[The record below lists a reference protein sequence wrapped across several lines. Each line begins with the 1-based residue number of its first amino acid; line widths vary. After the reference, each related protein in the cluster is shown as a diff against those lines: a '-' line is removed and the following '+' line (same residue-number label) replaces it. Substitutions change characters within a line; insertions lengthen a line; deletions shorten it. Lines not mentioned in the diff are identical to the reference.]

1 MLRQRSID
9 VHYSVPKDNAA
20 EADPNQGTL
29 VVFNMDA
36 SVGRAAMLE
45 LFSYYGEVKEVRSTP
60 RKDGHKFVEFFDS
73 RHANAALQGAL
84 IRLVVRALLQCVGF
98 CAVH

>member
-1 MLRQRSID
+1 LQGCVLRQRSVDI
-9 VHYSVPKDNAA
+9 HYSVPKDNAT

-36 SVGRAAMLE
+36 SVSRAQILE
-45 LFSYYGEVKEVRSTP
+45 LFACYGEVKEVRSTP

-73 RHANAALQGAL
+73 RHATAALQGAP
-84 IRLVVRALLQCVGF
+84 AACV
-98 CAVH
+98 AQLR

>member
-9 VHYSVPKDNAA
+9 IHFSVPKDNTT

-29 VVFNMDA
+29 VVFNMDGGIPRQQ
-36 SVGRAAMLE
+36 VFD
-45 LFSYYGEVKEVRSTP
+45 LFCYYGEVKEIRSTP

-73 RHANAALQGAL
+73 RHANAALLG
-84 IRLVVRALLQCVGF
+84 VPRA
-98 CAVH
+98 ANIPW